1 MNGTGQMRS
10 TAQRK
15 GRQRR
20 AALALLLALSLIAVG
35 WAAAAQPPGFR
46 VITHPSNPALVI
58 ERAFLADAFL
68 KKSTRWPD
76 DQLIY
81 PVDQG
86 PDSAT
91 RQHFS
96 EQILRRS
103 VFAVR
108 SYWQQRIFAGRGLPP
123 PELESDDAVLRYVR
137 SRPGA
142 VGYVSDRAELG
153 GVKLLSVR

>member
-1 MNGTGQMRS
+1 MRS
-10 TAQRK
+10 TAHGK

-20 AALALLLALSLIAVG
+20 AALATALALALALLAVG
-35 WAAAAQPPGFR
+35 WAGAAPAPGFR
-46 VITHPSNPALVI
+46 VITHPGNPALSV
-58 ERAFLADAFL
+58 ERAFLADVFL
-68 KKSTRWPD
+68 KKTTRWSD
-76 DQLIY
+76 DEPIR

-86 PDSAT
+86 PDSVT
-91 RQHFS
+91 RQRFS

-123 PELESDDAVLRYVR
+123 PELESDEAVLRYVR

-142 VGYVSDRAELG
+142 VGYVSDRAELA
-153 GVKLLSVR
+153 GVKLLGVN